1 MSTPDAESQR
11 GSAAE
16 WEPDIGPD
24 VPGGGPG
31 AGPGAEA
38 RPGAGAGPGSEA
50 GPGAGSEGGPGSGP
64 GARPVPEPSD
74 AELQAAWEEQ
84 LKHVS
89 VLDILV
95 QTAVSLVNLAGRRL
109 GLGPDG
115 DAERDLDEV
124 RSAIDAVRALVPVLE
139 KSDIGPTMKPLRDAL
154 SSLQFEYAKLRGAAG
169 GGAATAAEPASPATP
184 PTSPAAPDAASRL
197 WVPGR

>member
-1 MSTPDAESQR
+1 MSTSDFESQSGSAADWEPDVSPETGPGAWPGAESQ
-11 GSAAE
+11 A
-16 WEPDIGPD
+16 D
-24 VPGGGPG
+24 PG
-31 AGPGAEA
+31 AGG
-38 RPGAGAGPGSEA
+38 
-50 GPGAGSEGGPGSGP
+50 
-64 GARPVPEPSD
+64 RPVPEPSD
-74 AELQAAWEEQ
+74 AEVQAAWEEQ

-89 VLDILV
+89 VLDVLV
-95 QTAVSLVNLAGRRL
+95 QTAVTLVNLAGRRL

-169 GGAATAAEPASPATP
+169 GGAADATP
-184 PTSPAAPDAASRL
+184 AASTGTDRPTTPPAASGGADAASRL